1 MSLFSLRH
9 RHGKCVLSES
19 ACKPSVRRIE
29 TINFGGLKGRVN
41 AAPRVFGGPEG
52 GMQGYAGSTQQ
63 RRLELR
69 LLTVIRLQRLVVNG
83 AFPVFNDVP

>member
-1 MSLFSLRH
+1 
-9 RHGKCVLSES
+9 
-19 ACKPSVRRIE
+19 
-29 TINFGGLKGRVN
+29 
-41 AAPRVFGGPEG
+41 
-52 GMQGYAGSTQQ
+52 MQGCAGGTQQ